1 MASKNMMKNTI
12 ALILAI
18 NLVFFGFT
26 VAQPP
31 PPPPAPVCPRD
42 IQACV
47 NVLRASVILNAQTV
61 SRCCTLVA
69 GLDASVASVCLCNAV
84 RISLLNILTIT
95 LRLNRVLEICRIT
108 PPAGFTCA

>member
-12 ALILAI
+12 ALVLTI

-26 VAQPP
+26 VAQAPP
-31 PPPPAPVCPRD
+31 PQAPTCPRD

-47 NVLRASVILNAQTV
+47 NVLSLSVFINPRSV
-61 SRCCTLVA
+61 SQCCTLVA

-84 RISLLNILTIT
+84 RVNVLNLVDLNVRLGQLLNTCGV
-95 LRLNRVLEICRIT
+95 N
-108 PPAGFTCA
+108 PPTGFRCA

>member
-1 MASKNMMKNTI
+1 MASKNMMKNTV

-47 NVLRASVILNAQTV
+47 NVL
-61 SRCCTLVA
+61 
-69 GLDASVASVCLCNAV
+69 
-84 RISLLNILTIT
+84 
-95 LRLNRVLEICRIT
+95 
-108 PPAGFTCA
+108 